1 MIDRTLEVIN
11 QITTDQTVKSIINS
25 INHNQTRSKLWLIQ
39 KSKPFVE
46 MISEPSVCIA
56 AGWYGHLAKF
66 FRQMTYGKIVSYD
79 MDPMCKTIG
88 EKLQKGQ
95 NINFITEQMQSFD
108 PYDFNINICTSC
120 EHIKQEDLN
129 NYISKMNRN
138 SLKILQS
145 NNYIQV
151 EEHINCKENLE
162 DFVSE
167 FKIGKLLFKG
177 TLKLDKYDRYMVIF
191 I

>member
-1 MIDRTLEVIN
+1 MIDRTLEVID
-11 QITTDQTVKSIINS
+11 QITTDKTVKSIINS
-25 INHNQTRSKLWLIQ
+25 LNQNQK
-39 KSKPFVE
+39 KSKIWLAQKARPFVE
-46 MISEPSVCIA
+46 MFPTPSVCIA
-56 AGWYGHLAKF
+56 AGWYGHLANV
-66 FRQMTYGKIVSYD
+66 FRDFTYGKIVSYD

-88 EKLQKGQ
+88 EKLYKGK
-95 NINFITEQMQSFD
+95 NIEFVTETMQSFD

-120 EHIKQEDLN
+120 EHIEQKDLN
-129 NYISKMNRN
+129 NYISKMSKS

-145 NNYIQV
+145 NNYVQI

-167 FKIGKLLFKG
+167 FNIGKLLFKG

>member
-1 MIDRTLEVIN
+1 MN
-11 QITTDQTVKSIINS
+11 KS
-25 INHNQTRSKLWLIQ
+25 
-39 KSKPFVE
+39 
-46 MISEPSVCIA
+46 
-56 AGWYGHLAKF
+56 
-66 FRQMTYGKIVSYD
+66 
-79 MDPMCKTIG
+79 
-88 EKLQKGQ
+88 
-95 NINFITEQMQSFD
+95 
-108 PYDFNINICTSC
+108 
-120 EHIKQEDLN
+120 
-129 NYISKMNRN
+129 